1 MEHKRRTFPGIK
13 ASLESAVSFA
23 VGGKLIDRFGA
34 PPLPAVLSCICAAA
48 LAGIRGRV
56 AMGVCSPIASVTST
70 SLLSETHIRRHG
82 TPKVTN
88 QGKVRSFFL
97 KASSLPSGPNS
108 PPRACASTTYLPLS
122 ANTHKGTQP
131 ISYQR
136 TTQKHY
142 MYHP

>member
-1 MEHKRRTFPGIK
+1 MEYKREN
-13 ASLESAVSFA
+13 ASRNRGFFRERSRLPSAAGCLTGLLLRHSQ
-23 VGGKLIDRFGA
+23 L
-34 PPLPAVLSCICAAA
+34 LLSCICTA